1 MAYTIKKHARK
12 KANLKKMGANVFYQF
27 IYPILAKQFLLGND
41 YDIFAKLVSEMFTL
55 STEQW
60 SNVLSSWEMKEDLLS
75 ND

>member
-1 MAYTIKKHARK
+1 MANTIKKHIRK

-27 IYPILAKQFLLGND
+27 IYPVFAKQFLLGSD
-41 YDIFAKLVSEMFTL
+41 YETFAKLVSEMFTL
-55 STEQW
+55 SQDQW